1 MSMSMGLPSA
11 EGTCEV
17 GDLCGCGIG
26 GPLQV
31 QEIWVGRQQGPLG
44 PGCHVPVNE
53 SLDIC

>member
-17 GDLCGCGIG
+17 GDLCSCGIG